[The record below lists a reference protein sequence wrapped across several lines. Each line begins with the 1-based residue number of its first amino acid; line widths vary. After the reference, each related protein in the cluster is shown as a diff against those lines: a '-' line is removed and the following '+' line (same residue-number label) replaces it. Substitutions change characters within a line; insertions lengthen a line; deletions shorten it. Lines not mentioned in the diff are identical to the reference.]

1 MYQYIKPVETIPLL
15 LSVSDIKQYNSSD
28 LFYPPTK
35 TFSNNVGKITNC
47 VADVSW
53 NVNLKTLLGDLYDKY
68 DYFNLELLQ
77 FMTIPLTGS
86 PVDFTK
92 PFQNDINTGYR
103 NLSIYISGLQWVNSS
118 YSQKY
123 DSNTSYCHL
132 CNIKDQFT
140 SQNIIQFGNWRD
152 TEYLYEATKGYAKY
166 DLMFKKQ
173 EYAKINIRIGAIDS
187 NLDYTPAS
195 IFFSDSFIMHYF
207 IVKFNIVPF
216 K

>member
-1 MYQYIKPVETIPLL
+1 MYQEIKPIETVPLL
-15 LSVSDIKQYNSSD
+15 LSVNEIKEYDPNN
-28 LFYPPTK
+28 LFYPYSLSY
-35 TFSNNVGKITNC
+35 SNNIGTIKSCGTDIT
-47 VADVSW
+47 W
-53 NVNLKTLLGDLYDKY
+53 NVDLKALLGDLYDKY

-77 FMTIPLTGS
+77 FMTIPFSGS
-86 PVDFTK
+86 PVQFAK
-92 PFQNDINTGYR
+92 PFANHINIGYK
-103 NLSIYISGLQWVNSS
+103 NLSVYISGLDWVNSS

-123 DSNTSYCHL
+123 DNNTSYCHL

-140 SQNIIQFGNWRD
+140 TENVIQFGNWRD

-187 NLDYTPAS
+187 NLNYTPDS
-195 IFFSDSFIMHYF
+195 IFFSNNFIMHYCF
-207 IVKFNIVPF
+207 RISIKVF